1 MPDVVLGLFYNK
13 RRDGTCP
20 EAGYQLILCKKFGM
34 AKSNFV
40 LEEVV
45 LLSDYFT
52 QDVELAN
59 KINHDWACFYW
70 IGTKAVRI

>member
-1 MPDVVLGLFYNK
+1 
-13 RRDGTCP
+13 
-20 EAGYQLILCKKFGM
+20 M

-59 KINHDWACFYW
+59 KSNHDRVCFYW
-70 IGTKAVRI
+70 IGAKVVRI